1 MNTTEQLKISRT
13 ANSNLQN
20 EINISVIFNYLRN
33 NGPSYR
39 AHISKMLSISAPAVS
54 RAVEHLIGKGYL
66 LESGTIKTE
75 HGKNAA
81 EVKINPDI
89 GYIVSVDLVKEHA
102 RLAATD
108 FSGVIRE
115 ELAGVDVYKTDNL
128 EEELIREIVEIGDKY
143 RADVSGDIPLKA
155 ISVGVPA
162 AADFTTGS
170 MHTVLY
176 ENLEKIDIKR
186 ILSSKFHVPVFIE
199 NISNLSAVGESN
211 CGHGR
216 NYRNIIFLEISN
228 GIGAGIISGNSLIRG
243 RSGYAGEIGYS
254 LATTDQLESFKQRK
268 GALERLASIDS
279 MVYDLKK
286 ELLFGA
292 DSSLKIYADE
302 PDSIA
307 GAMIFD
313 AARNGDKL
321 SKRII
326 ERAIKHVAL
335 CTVNLILTLDPEII
349 FIGGDIYHMPGVM
362 PLFVEPLIAYVKNA
376 LPFHPP
382 RIQLTSLGEDA
393 GIIGASYMAIETLLT
408 GKYPYRI
415 ES

>member
-1 MNTTEQLKISRT
+1 MLKPEQLKIKRT

-20 EINISVIFNYLRN
+20 EINISVIFNFLRN
-33 NGPSYR
+33 NGASYR
-39 AHISKMLSISAPAVS
+39 ARISKILNISAPAVS
-54 RAVEHLIGKGYL
+54 RAVEHLIEKGYL
-66 LESGTIKTE
+66 IESGTIKTE

-81 EVKINPDI
+81 EVMINPDI
-89 GYIVSVDLVKEHA
+89 GYIVALDLVKEQV
-102 RLAATD
+102 RLAVTD
-108 FSGVIRE
+108 F
-115 ELAGVDVYKTDNL
+115 AGEIQDEYTGINILKTKNL
-128 EEELIREIVEIGDKY
+128 WDAIVREIKNINSLY
-143 RADVSGDIPLKA
+143 RKREKQDIPLQA
-155 ISVGVPA
+155 VSVGVPA

-170 MHTVLY
+170 IHTVLY
-176 ENLEKIDIKR
+176 ESLEEINIQE
-186 ILSSKFHVPVFIE
+186 LLTETFNVPVFIE

-228 GIGAGIISGNSLIRG
+228 GIGAGIIADNVLIRG

-254 LATTDQLESFKQRK
+254 PTNTEHLESFKQRK
-268 GALERLASIDS
+268 GPLERIASIDS
-279 MVYDLKK
+279 MVYDIKK

-292 DSSLKIYADE
+292 ESSLAEYINRVE
-302 PDSIA
+302 EIEGS
-307 GAMIFD
+307 MIFE

-321 SKRII
+321 SKCII
-326 ERAIKHVAL
+326 DRAVKYVSL
-335 CTVNLILTLDPEII
+335 CAVNLILTLDPEII

-362 PLFVEPLIAYVKNA
+362 PLFIEPLIGYVKNA

-415 ES
+415 E